1 MPQDEFIIKTYLMV
15 DALYNQIVQKPLRQ
29 GGFAPK
35 LSDCELIC
43 MEIVGEFL
51 GMDTDKKIWQY
62 FKQHWQNWFPN
73 LGSYSN
79 FAKQCANL
87 YWVKQ
92 QMHQKITA
100 NWCEQ
105 AEYYADAFPIYKNVL
120 ILS

>member
-15 DALYNQIVQKPLRQ
+15 DALYNQLVQKPLRQ

-73 LGSYSN
+73 LGSYPN

-100 NWCEQ
+100 NWCE
-105 AEYYADAFPIYKNVL
+105 
-120 ILS
+120 